1 MKYNQKLNES
11 TEIRLPV
18 IKKFYAQKLSKMA
31 RKKVKAEQKSS
42 KVQQTIWQEVI
53 QTDREGRNLH
63 SIKILF

>member
-11 TEIRLPV
+11 TEIRLLV

-53 QTDREGRNLH
+53 QIDREGRNLH

>member
-11 TEIRLPV
+11 TEIRLLV
-18 IKKFYAQKLSKMA
+18 IKKFYALKLSKMA

-53 QTDREGRNLH
+53 QTDREGRNLY